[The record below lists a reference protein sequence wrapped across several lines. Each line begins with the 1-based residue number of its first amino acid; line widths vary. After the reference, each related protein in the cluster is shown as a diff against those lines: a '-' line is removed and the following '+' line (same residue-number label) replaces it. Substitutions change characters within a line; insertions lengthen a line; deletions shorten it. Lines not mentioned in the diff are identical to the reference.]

1 LNPQDAAAP
10 RPGSRPTIK
19 VGSLGTSWNNLRQ
32 QSRPS
37 KMNILPGS
45 ESGSLRVEAD
55 QPFTQDDLEL
65 QWMSMCNRMPSHL
78 VGIATRMK
86 NMTPVITEMPAIKLV
101 VSNEL
106 IRDDIERIYG
116 SIVKTLKMYLK
127 NNAIT
132 LTVVV
137 AERAEQTKILSRR
150 EQFEEMCHQNPLV
163 EKLREAFDLELA

>member
-1 LNPQDAAAP
+1 
-10 RPGSRPTIK
+10 
-19 VGSLGTSWNNLRQ
+19 
-32 QSRPS
+32 
-37 KMNILPGS
+37 
-45 ESGSLRVEAD
+45 
-55 QPFTQDDLEL
+55 
-65 QWMSMCNRMPSHL
+65 
-78 VGIATRMK
+78 MK
-86 NMTPVITEMPAIKLV
+86 NMTPVITEMPAVKLV